1 MNEASRASLTG
12 YGPSTTR
19 IRNLSFDGDPA
30 NFEAFE
36 VKFKAYLRLRK
47 IKIDVVSEDEEVLE
61 EENAEIYAELVQ
73 TLDSSSLA
81 LIMRDGAENGR
92 EALKILREHY
102 LPKGKP
108 RIISLYTQLSCI
120 VKMQS
125 ESVTDYIIR
134 AETAASQ
141 LRDAGEN
148 ISDGLLV
155 AMVLKGLPKDFHS
168 FITVITQ
175 ENEMTFQT
183 FKVRLRN
190 FEDTV
195 KMSENEPETE
205 TATGAIMN
213 IRDKPTWA
221 KPNGKFNG
229 KCFKCDKVGHRA
241 SDCYI
246 TKRWCEICKSKSHD
260 TKDCR
265 KLQKLQELKDD
276 VQSQLIFSV

>member
-47 IKIDVVSEDEEVLE
+47 IKIDVVSEDAEVLE

-81 LIMRDGAENGR
+81 LIMRDGAEDGR
-92 EALKILREHY
+92 KALEILREHY

-175 ENEMTFQT
+175 EDEMTFQA

-195 KMSENEPETE
+195 KMSENELETE

-213 IRDKPTWA
+213 IRDKPTSAIQW
-221 KPNGKFNG
+221 KMF
-229 KCFKCDKVGHRA
+229 
-241 SDCYI
+241 
-246 TKRWCEICKSKSHD
+246 
-260 TKDCR
+260 
-265 KLQKLQELKDD
+265 QM
-276 VQSQLIFSV
+276 